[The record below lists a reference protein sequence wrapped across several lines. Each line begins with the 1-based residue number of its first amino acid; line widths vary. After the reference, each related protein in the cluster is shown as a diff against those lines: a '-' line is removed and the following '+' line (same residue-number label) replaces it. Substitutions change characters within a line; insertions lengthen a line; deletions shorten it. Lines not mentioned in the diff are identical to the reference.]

1 MHQKFLIIG
10 RICCILGLISGA
22 IVVGAALLKQDL
34 TGMIPAP
41 IAYFMLF
48 SVMAAVLFLLIG
60 FALDLMSH
68 LMRHDMS
75 AVMWLFAFTIAF
87 TVIQIVIGIINK
99 QELNYT
105 MMFYT
110 AFVIAAGLRGFW
122 YIIGI
127 RGYEIEKYKNSKK
140 F

>member
-10 RICCILGLISGA
+10 RVCCILGLISGS
-22 IVVGAALLKQDL
+22 IVGVAALMKKDL

-41 IAYFMLF
+41 IAYLMLF
-48 SVMAAVLFLLIG
+48 SAMAGVLCLLIG
-60 FALDLMSH
+60 FGLDLMTH
-68 LMRHDMS
+68 LIRHDMS
-75 AVMWLFAFTIAF
+75 AVMWLFIFTIAF
-87 TVIQIVIGIINK
+87 TVIQIIVAILNK

-110 AFVIAAGLRGFW
+110 GFVLAAGLRGFW

-127 RGYEIEKYKNSKK
+127 RGYEIEKYKNSRK

>member
-1 MHQKFLIIG
+1 MHQKFLIVG
-10 RICCILGLISGA
+10 RVCCVLGLISGL
-22 IVVGAALLKQDL
+22 VVLVAALMQQDL

-60 FALDLMSH
+60 FGLDLMTH

-75 AVMWLFAFTIAF
+75 AVMWLFGFTIAF

-127 RGYEIEKYKNSKK
+127 RGYEIEKYKNNKRV
-140 F
+140 

>member
-1 MHQKFLIIG
+1 MNRKFLIVG
-10 RICCILGLISGA
+10 RVCCILGLISGL
-22 IVVGAALLKQDL
+22 VVLIAALLKKDL
-34 TGMIPAP
+34 TGIIPAP

-60 FALDLMSH
+60 FGFDLMTH
-68 LMRHDMS
+68 LIRHDMS
-75 AVMWLFAFTIAF
+75 AVMWLFALTIAF
-87 TVIQIVIGIINK
+87 TVIQIVIGIMNK

-127 RGYEIEKYKNSKK
+127 RGYEIEKYNNKRR

>member
-1 MHQKFLIIG
+1 MHQKFLVVG
-10 RICCILGLISGA
+10 RVCLVFGVISGLI
-22 IVVGAALLKQDL
+22 VGIAALLNYDL

-48 SVMAAVLFLLIG
+48 SVMAAVLCLIIG
-60 FALDLMSH
+60 FAFDFMSH

-75 AVMWLFAFTIAF
+75 GVMWLFILTIVFIVA
-87 TVIQIVIGIINK
+87 QIILGMVKN

-105 MMFYT
+105 MIFYT
-110 AFVIAAGLRGFW
+110 GFVIAAGLRGFW

-127 RGYEIEKYKNSKK
+127 RGYEIEKYMKSKK

>member
-1 MHQKFLIIG
+1 MHRKFLIVG
-10 RICCILGLISGA
+10 RVCCILGLLSGGVVA
-22 IVVGAALLKQDL
+22 IAALLGWDL

-48 SVMAAVLFLLIG
+48 SAMAAVLCLLVG

-68 LMRHDMS
+68 LMRHDLS
-75 AVMWLFAFTIAF
+75 AVMWLFIFTIVF
-87 TVIQIVIGIINK
+87 SIIQIAYSMLNK
-99 QELNYT
+99 LPLDY
-105 MMFYT
+105 MMILYT

-127 RGYEIEKYKNSKK
+127 RGYEIEKYKNSRKY
-140 F
+140 

>member
-1 MHQKFLIIG
+1 MHQKFLIVG
-10 RICCILGLISGA
+10 RVCCVLGLISGL
-22 IVVGAALLKQDL
+22 VVLVAALMKQDL

-60 FALDLMSH
+60 FGLDLMTH

-75 AVMWLFAFTIAF
+75 AVMWLFGFTIAF

-127 RGYEIEKYKNSKK
+127 RGYEIEKYKNNKRV
-140 F
+140 